1 MPLLRRRHPHRPR
14 RELLRLAVLAVIAGN
29 VLGRPNPR

>member
-1 MPLLRRRHPHRPR
+1 MPLLRRHHHRPR

-29 VLGRPNPR
+29 VLGRPKAR